1 MGLKESII
9 KLLGGEIREVTS
21 SDVAGMTAIFE
32 MPSSKSG
39 INITEESAMRLSAV
53 YACVRILSESIA
65 SLPLKIYKRGPDGS
79 KRAAYEHPLYRILHD
94 VPNGRQS
101 SFEFRETIIAH
112 LNLWGN
118 AYIKKV
124 IDNKGRVTEL
134 KPLAPWNVRI
144 YEDMSRPEEYQFQYV
159 YQDQYGQKV
168 YFSHEIVHIKGLSLN
183 GKAGLSPIAYAREAI
198 GLGLA
203 AEQFGN
209 QYFGQGTNLGGTLES
224 PNALSDAAYNR
235 LRADMLAKRQGLN
248 NSHGVMILEEGL
260 KFSKTTIPPEDSQF
274 IETRKFQLT
283 EIARIFRIPPHMIAD
298 LEKATFSNI
307 EHQGIQFVVHTL
319 RPWLV
324 RIEQAYFMQLLT
336 NEEQKDYVIEFNV
349 DGLLR
354 GDFKTRQEG
363 YAIARQNGWMN
374 ADDIRKLE
382 NMDPM
387 EEELGKVY
395 LVNGNMIPITTA
407 MNNKGQG
414 GENNGEIKNANTES
428 GKEGAAQRWD

>member
-1 MGLKESII
+1 MGFRESLI
-9 KLLGGEIREVTS
+9 KLLGGDLRDVTS

-32 MPSSKSG
+32 VPSSKSG

-79 KRAAYEHPLYRILHD
+79 KRAALEHPLYRVLHD
-94 VPNGRQS
+94 ISNGHQS
-101 SFEFRETIIAH
+101 SFEFRETIVAH

-118 AYIKKV
+118 AYIKKI
-124 IDNKGRVTEL
+124 IDNKGIVTEL
-134 KPLAPWNVRI
+134 KPIDPWRVRI
-144 YEDMSRPEEYQFQYV
+144 FEDKTRPKEFQLQYV
-159 YQDQYGQKV
+159 VREDEGQKV

-183 GKAGLSPIAYAREAI
+183 GKVGLSPIAYAREAI

-224 PNALSDAAYNR
+224 PNGLSDAAYNR
-235 LRADMLAKRQGLN
+235 LKADMLAKRQGLN
-248 NSHGVMILEEGL
+248 NSHGIMILEEGL

-336 NEEQKDYVIEFNV
+336 EEEQKDYLIEFNV

-387 EEELGKVY
+387 EDEIGKVY

-407 MNNKGQG
+407 MTAGEG
-414 GENNGEIKNANTES
+414 GENSGKIKNAS
-428 GKEGAAQRWD
+428 AGSRKEGAAQ

>member
-1 MGLKESII
+1 MGFRESLI
-9 KLLGGEIREVTS
+9 KLLGGELRDVTS

-32 MPSSKSG
+32 VPSSKSG
-39 INITEESAMRLSAV
+39 INVTEESAMRLSAV

-65 SLPLKIYKRGPDGS
+65 SLPLKIYKRGTDGS
-79 KRAAYEHPLYRILHD
+79 KRAALDHPLYRVLHD
-94 VPNGRQS
+94 ISNGHQS
-101 SFEFRETIIAH
+101 SFEFMETIVAH

-118 AYIKKV
+118 AYIEKI
-124 IDNKGRVTEL
+124 IDNKGIVTEL
-134 KPLAPWNVRI
+134 KPIDPWRVRI
-144 YEDMSRPEEYQFQYV
+144 FEDKTRPKEFQLQYV
-159 YQDQYGQKV
+159 VQEDEGQKV

-183 GKAGLSPIAYAREAI
+183 GKVGLSPIAYAREAI

-235 LRADMLAKRQGLN
+235 LKADMLAKRQGLN
-248 NSHGVMILEEGL
+248 NSHGIMILEEGL

-336 NEEQKDYVIEFNV
+336 EEEQKDYFIEFNV

-387 EEELGKVY
+387 EDEIGKVY
-395 LVNGNMIPITTA
+395 LVNGNMVPITTA
-407 MNNKGQG
+407 MTAGEG
-414 GENNGEIKNANTES
+414 GENSGKIKNASAGS
-428 GKEGAAQRWD
+428 GKEGAAQ